1 MVLLAFSESSL
12 RYDVKHSKKSVVG
25 ICGINKVFWAE
36 ELKENGIKINSLK
49 SCEYVLNYYLEQ
61 NSGNKK
67 VALREYKGII
77 KDKKVGGV
85 VETILKKEKELKGGA
100 K

>member
-12 RYDVKHSKKSVVG
+12 RYDVKHSKKSIVG

-36 ELKENGIKINSLK
+36 ELEENDIKINSLK

-61 NSGNKK
+61 NSGDRKR
-67 VALREYKGII
+67 ALAGYKGWV
-77 KDKKVGGV
+77 KDKKVGGII
-85 VETILKKEKELKGGA
+85 ETILQKEKELKR
-100 K
+100 

>member
-1 MVLLAFSESSL
+1 MLAFSESSL
-12 RYDVKHSKKSVVG
+12 RYDVKHSKESVFG
-25 ICGINKVFWAE
+25 ICGIDKVFWAE

-49 SCEYVLNYYLEQ
+49 RCDYVLNYYLEQ

-67 VALREYKGII
+67 AALRGYKGVN

-85 VETILKKEKELKGGA
+85 VETILQKEKELKGGA

>member
-1 MVLLAFSESSL
+1 MAFSESSL

-61 NSGNKK
+61 NSGDKKAAIAAYKGLKKDVKVKK
-67 VALREYKGII
+67 VVDNMI
-77 KDKKVGGV
+77 KIEKK
-85 VETILKKEKELKGGA
+85 IDKELR
-100 K
+100 

>member
-1 MVLLAFSESSL
+1 M
-12 RYDVKHSKKSVVG
+12 RYDVKHSKKSVIG
-25 ICGINKVFWAE
+25 ICGIDKVFWAD

-61 NSGNKK
+61 NSGDKK
-67 VALREYKGII
+67 KALREYKGVI

-85 VETILKKEKELKGGA
+85 VDSILEKEKELKKGA
-100 K
+100 N

>member
-1 MVLLAFSESSL
+1 MAFSESSL
-12 RYDVKHSKKSVVG
+12 RYDVKHSKKSVIG
-25 ICGINKVFWAE
+25 ICGIDKVFWAE
-36 ELKENGIKINSLK
+36 ELMENGIKINSLK

-67 VALREYKGII
+67 KALAGYKGLI

-85 VETILKKEKELKGGA
+85 VDSILEKEKELKKGA
-100 K
+100 N

>member
-1 MVLLAFSESSL
+1 M
-12 RYDVKHSKKSVVG
+12 
-25 ICGINKVFWAE
+25 FWAE
-36 ELKENGIKINSLK
+36 ELEENDIKINSLK

-67 VALREYKGII
+67 AALREYKGVI

-85 VETILKKEKELKGGA
+85 VETILQKEKELKR
-100 K
+100 

>member
-1 MVLLAFSESSL
+1 MLAFSESSL
-12 RYDVKHSKKSVVG
+12 RYDAKHSKKSVTG
-25 ICGINKVFWAE
+25 ICGINKVFWAD

-61 NSGNKK
+61 NSGDKK
-67 VALREYKGII
+67 AALRKYKGII
-77 KDKKVGGV
+77 KDKKVSGV
-85 VETILKKEKELKGGA
+85 VETILKKEKELKSEA

>member
-1 MVLLAFSESSL
+1 MAFSESSL
-12 RYDVKHSKKSVVG
+12 RYDVKHSKKSVSG
-25 ICGINKVFWAE
+25 ICGVDVSIWAE

-67 VALREYKGII
+67 AALREYKGVL

-85 VETILKKEKELKGGA
+85 VETILKKEKELK
-100 K
+100 KELK

>member
-1 MVLLAFSESSL
+1 M
-12 RYDVKHSKKSVVG
+12 
-25 ICGINKVFWAE
+25 
-36 ELKENGIKINSLK
+36 
-49 SCEYVLNYYLEQ
+49 LNYYLEQ

-67 VALREYKGII
+67 AALREYKGVL
-77 KDKKVGGV
+77 KDKKVSGV

>member
-1 MVLLAFSESSL
+1 MAFSESSL
-12 RYDVKHSKKSVVG
+12 RYDAKHSKKSVTG
-25 ICGINKVFWAE
+25 ICGIDKVFWAD

-61 NSGNKK
+61 NSGDKK
-67 VALREYKGII
+67 AALRMYKGLI

-85 VETILKKEKELKGGA
+85 VETILQKEKELKGGA
-100 K
+100 R

>member
-1 MVLLAFSESSL
+1 MT
-12 RYDVKHSKKSVVG
+12 G
-25 ICGINKVFWAE
+25 ICGIDKVFWAE

-61 NSGNKK
+61 NSGDKK
-67 VALREYKGII
+67 TALAKYKGWV
-77 KDKKVGGV
+77 KDKKVGSV
-85 VETILKKEKELKGGA
+85 VETILQKEKELKGGA

>member
-1 MVLLAFSESSL
+1 M
-12 RYDVKHSKKSVVG
+12 R
-25 ICGINKVFWAE
+25 
-36 ELKENGIKINSLK
+36 ENGIKINSLK

-67 VALREYKGII
+67 KALRGYKGII

-85 VETILKKEKELKGGA
+85 VDSILEKEKELK
-100 K
+100 KELK

>member
-1 MVLLAFSESSL
+1 M
-12 RYDVKHSKKSVVG
+12 
-25 ICGINKVFWAE
+25 
-36 ELKENGIKINSLK
+36 
-49 SCEYVLNYYLEQ
+49 LNYYLEQ

-67 VALREYKGII
+67 AALAGYKGLV
-77 KDKKVGGV
+77 KDKKVSGV

>member
-1 MVLLAFSESSL
+1 MAFSESSL
-12 RYDVKHSKKSVVG
+12 RYDAKHSKKSIVG
-25 ICGINKVFWAE
+25 ICGIDKGFWAE

-67 VALREYKGII
+67 AALAAYKGLK
-77 KDKKVGGV
+77 KDEKVKKVV
-85 VETILKKEKELKGGA
+85 DNMIKIEKELK
-100 K
+100 

>member
-1 MVLLAFSESSL
+1 MAFSESSL
-12 RYDVKHSKKSVVG
+12 RYDAKHSKKSVTG
-25 ICGINKVFWAE
+25 ICGIDKVFWAD
-36 ELKENGIKINSLK
+36 ELKKNGIKVNSLK

-67 VALREYKGII
+67 AALRKYKGVL
-77 KDKKVGGV
+77 KDKKVSGV
-85 VETILKKEKELKGGA
+85 VETILKKEKELKGGV

>member
-1 MVLLAFSESSL
+1 ML
-12 RYDVKHSKKSVVG
+12 G

-61 NSGNKK
+61 NSGKK
-67 VALREYKGII
+67 KAALAGYRGLI

-85 VETILKKEKELKGGA
+85 VETILQKEKELK
-100 K
+100 KELK

>member
-1 MVLLAFSESSL
+1 MLAFSESSL
-12 RYDVKHSKKSVVG
+12 RYDAKHSKKSVTG
-25 ICGINKVFWAE
+25 ICGIDKVFWAE

-67 VALREYKGII
+67 AALRAYKGFK
-77 KDKKVGGV
+77 KDKKVNKV
-85 VETILKKEKELKGGA
+85 VDKILQVNKKLDKQ
-100 K
+100 

>member
-1 MVLLAFSESSL
+1 M
-12 RYDVKHSKKSVVG
+12 RYDVKHSKKSVIG
-25 ICGINKVFWAE
+25 ICGIDKVFWAD
-36 ELKENGIKINSLK
+36 ELRENGIKINSLK

-67 VALREYKGII
+67 KALRDYKGII

-85 VETILKKEKELKGGA
+85 VDSILEKEKELK
-100 K
+100 KELNEQRKLTKTN

>member
-1 MVLLAFSESSL
+1 MAFSESSL
-12 RYDVKHSKKSVVG
+12 RYDVKHSKKSVTG
-25 ICGINKVFWAE
+25 ICGIDKVFWAE

-67 VALREYKGII
+67 AALRRYKGVN
-77 KDKKVGGV
+77 KDKKVGGII
-85 VETILKKEKELKGGA
+85 ETMLEKEKELKR
-100 K
+100 

>member
-1 MVLLAFSESSL
+1 MT
-12 RYDVKHSKKSVVG
+12 G

-67 VALREYKGII
+67 RALREYKGLD
-77 KDKKVGGV
+77 KDKKVGGI
-85 VETILKKEKELKGGA
+85 VETILQKEKELKGGA
-100 K
+100 R

>member
-1 MVLLAFSESSL
+1 MAFSESSL
-12 RYDVKHSKKSVVG
+12 RYDVKHPKKSIVG
-25 ICGINKVFWAE
+25 ICGIDKGFWAE

-61 NSGNKK
+61 NSGDKK
-67 VALREYKGII
+67 RALREYKGII
-77 KDKKVGGV
+77 KDKKVSGV
-85 VETILKKEKELKGGA
+85 VETILQKEKELKGGA

>member
-1 MVLLAFSESSL
+1 MLAFSESSL
-12 RYDVKHSKKSVVG
+12 RYDAKHSKKSVTG
-25 ICGINKVFWAE
+25 ICGIDKVFWAE

-67 VALREYKGII
+67 AALRGYKGLV
-77 KDKKVGGV
+77 KDKKVSGV
-85 VETILKKEKELKGGA
+85 VETILKREKELKR
-100 K
+100 